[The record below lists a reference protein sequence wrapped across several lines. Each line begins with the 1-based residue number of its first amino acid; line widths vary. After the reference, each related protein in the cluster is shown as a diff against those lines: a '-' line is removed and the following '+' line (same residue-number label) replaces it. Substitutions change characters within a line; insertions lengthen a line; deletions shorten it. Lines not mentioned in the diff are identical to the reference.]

1 MSMLNK
7 IFVLFTLLNLNSY
20 SQQKDSVLI
29 ATDIYTV
36 SYSEKLEQPLWIKYT
51 VKCPNGTASR
61 TGMDFYT
68 DKNVHTS
75 DAKDYVDNVYDKG
88 HMAPAADFN
97 CTKEMLYKTFSY
109 VNCALQNQYLNRGV
123 WKMLEAQERE
133 WAKSEIVSVTIK
145 VVFTDSSSKLPTGA
159 TIPVGFLKIIYLH
172 NTKKTHAY
180 YFENIKPT
188 KINFTEY
195 KIKQ

>member
-1 MSMLNK
+1 MLNK

-20 SQQKDSVLI
+20 SQQKDSVLVS
-29 ATDIYTV
+29 TDIYTV

-51 VKCPNGTASR
+51 VQCPTGTTSR
-61 TGMDFYT
+61 AGMDFYT
-68 DKNVHTS
+68 DKSIHTS

-133 WAKSEIVSVTIK
+133 WAKSETVSVTIR
-145 VVFTDSSSKLPTGA
+145 VVFTDDSSKLPTGA
-159 TIPVGFLKIIYLH
+159 SVPVGFLKTIYLH
-172 NTKKTHAY
+172 NTKKTY
-180 YFENIKPT
+180 SFYFENIKPI
-188 KINFTEY
+188 KPSYLNYQIN
-195 KIKQ
+195 

>member
-1 MSMLNK
+1 MLNK

-20 SQQKDSVLI
+20 SQQKDSILI

-68 DKNVHTS
+68 DKSIHTS

-109 VNCALQNQYLNRGV
+109 INCALQNQYLNRGV
-123 WKMLEAQERE
+123 WKTLEAQERE
-133 WAKSEIVSVTIK
+133 WAK
-145 VVFTDSSSKLPTGA
+145 TDSIIIHIDVIFAKTPTKTASGA
-159 TIPVGFLKIIYLH
+159 SIPQSFRKTITFYS
-172 NTKKTHAY
+172 TKKKLVYEFA
-180 YFENIKPT
+180 NVPPT
-188 KINFTEY
+188 KTLDKY
-195 KIKQ
+195 LIKN

>member
-1 MSMLNK
+1 
-7 IFVLFTLLNLNSY
+7 
-20 SQQKDSVLI
+20 
-29 ATDIYTV
+29 
-36 SYSEKLEQPLWIKYT
+36 
-51 VKCPNGTASR
+51 
-61 TGMDFYT
+61 
-68 DKNVHTS
+68 
-75 DAKDYVDNVYDKG
+75 
-88 HMAPAADFN
+88 MAPAADFN

-123 WKMLEAQERE
+123 WKMLEVQERE

-172 NTKKTHAY
+172 NTKKTHVY

>member
-1 MSMLNK
+1 MLNK

-20 SQQKDSVLI
+20 SQQKDSVLV

-51 VKCPNGTASR
+51 VKCPNGTTSR
-61 TGMDFYT
+61 AGMDFYT
-68 DKNVHTS
+68 DKSIHTS
-75 DAKDYVDNVYDKG
+75 DAKDYTDNVYDKG

-123 WKMLEAQERE
+123 WKTLEAQERE
-133 WAKSEIVSVTIK
+133 WAKSEIVSVTIR
-145 VVFTDSSSKLPTGA
+145 VVFTDFNHKLLTGA
-159 TIPVGFLKIIYLH
+159 TIPTGFYKTIYLY
-172 NTKKTHAY
+172 NSKKTYKY
-180 YFENIKPT
+180 YFKNIKPT
-188 KINFTEY
+188 KIGFTEY
-195 KIKQ
+195 EIK

>member
-123 WKMLEAQERE
+123 WKMLEVQERV
-133 WAKSEIVSVTIK
+133 WAINEMVSVTIR
-145 VVFTDSSSKLPTGA
+145 VIFTDGSSKLPTGA
-159 TIPVGFLKIIYLH
+159 TIPVGFLKTIYLH
-172 NTKKTHAY
+172 NTKKTY
-180 YFENIKPT
+180 SFYFENIKPI
-188 KINFTEY
+188 KPSYLNYQIN
-195 KIKQ
+195 

>member
-51 VKCPNGTASR
+51 VKCPNGTTSR
-61 TGMDFYT
+61 AGMDFYT
-68 DKNVHTS
+68 DKSIHTS

-97 CTKEMLYKTFSY
+97 CTKEMLHKTFSY
-109 VNCALQNQYLNRGV
+109 INCALQNQYLNRGV
-123 WKMLEAQERE
+123 WKMLEVQERE
-133 WAKSEIVSVTIK
+133 WAKSEAVSVTIRI
-145 VVFTDSSSKLPTGA
+145 VFTDFNHKLPTGA
-159 TIPVGFLKIIYLH
+159 TIPTGFYKTIYLQ
-172 NTKKTHAY
+172 NSKKTYQY
-180 YFENIKPT
+180 YLPNIKPT
-188 KINFTEY
+188 KANFTEY
-195 KIKQ
+195 EVK

>member
-20 SQQKDSVLI
+20 SQQKDSVLV

-51 VKCPNGTASR
+51 VKCPNGTTSR
-61 TGMDFYT
+61 AGMDFYT
-68 DKNVHTS
+68 DKSIHTS

-97 CTKEMLYKTFSY
+97 CTKEMLHKTFSY
-109 VNCALQNQYLNRGV
+109 INCALQNQYLNRGV

-133 WAKSEIVSVTIK
+133 WAKSEAVSVTIRI
-145 VVFTDSSSKLPTGA
+145 VFTDFNHKLPTGA
-159 TIPVGFLKIIYLH
+159 TIPTGFYKTIYLQ
-172 NTKKTHAY
+172 NSKKTYQY
-180 YFENIKPT
+180 YLPNIKPT
-188 KINFTEY
+188 KANFTEY
-195 KIKQ
+195 EVK

>member
-20 SQQKDSVLI
+20 SQQKDSVLV

-61 TGMDFYT
+61 AGMDFYT

-109 VNCALQNQYLNRGV
+109 INCTLQNQYLNRGV

-133 WAKSEIVSVTIK
+133 WAKSETVSVIIR
-145 VVFTDSSSKLPTGA
+145 VVFTDFNHKLPTGA
-159 TIPVGFLKIIYLH
+159 TIPTGFYKTIYLY
-172 NTKKTHAY
+172 NSKKTYKY
-180 YFENIKPT
+180 YFTNVKPIKAS
-188 KINFTEY
+188 FAEY
-195 KIKQ
+195 EIK